1 MGFRDW
7 FRRKPAPAPVAPR
20 KRYAFA
26 GAQQNR
32 LLEDWVATWMSP
44 KDELRWELQLLR
56 NRAREQARNNP
67 LARRYFALVDENV
80 LGPEGISLQCK
91 YVLRSGE
98 PDEETCAQVERAW
111 SDWCRLGHCTADG
124 GQSWRDFTG
133 AVLEAVAR
141 DGDGVVELLPGFG
154 NDHGFAVQFHEGDL
168 IDHEYNVDALPG
180 GASIAMGIERDR
192 WRRIVAVHVL
202 TRHPADG
209 AVLASGRRERRRI
222 AAERALYL
230 GRPRRHGSPRAEP
243 WLTPVLVPMRMLD
256 EYQNAELVAARA
268 AAETPA
274 FITKNLEATGP
285 DPNDPLAGERI
296 LDTAKGT
303 LQELGPGEGLATW
316 PSDHPHQNVDPFLK
330 AMQRQIA
337 VGLGV
342 SYAALTGDLSGANYS
357 SMRVGSLQERDNW
370 RVLQRWFSQ
379 ALHQRVFAAW
389 LKQAVI
395 WQRVRLPGPLAEY
408 TDVTW
413 QARGFPW
420 VDLSAELD
428 AARLE
433 VRMGLNSLTKLAAD
447 RGRDFREVLLER
459 KREEQIA
466 KELGVTVTLDV
477 PAEIASTS
485 TMTDGNAA
493 PKPDAPAS
501 PDDAEDTTEDP
512 AEERQI
518 VVNVTTPPVNV
529 TVERQG
535 PEAVHV
541 AAPVVTV
548 ERQEAPVVHVAPA
561 EVSVTVEGAKPGK
574 RTVRHVRDAD
584 GKIVASEVEERAE

>member
-408 TDVTW
+408 VDVCW
-413 QARGFPW
+413 EARGWPW
-420 VDLSAELD
+420 VDPKSDLE
-428 AARLE
+428 AAQLE
-433 VRMGLNSLTKLAAD
+433 VSMGLTSLTRLAAD
-447 RGRDFREVLLER
+447 RGRDLPEVLAER
-459 KREEQIA
+459 KRELALAES
-466 KELGVTVTLDV
+466 LGVPVGGM
-477 PAEIASTS
+477 AS
-485 TMTDGNAA
+485 AA
-493 PKPDAPAS
+493 PVAAPDS
-501 PDDAEDTTEDP
+501 PGEAEDTTADDVEDTTEDP

-561 EVSVTVEGAKPGK
+561 EVSVTVEAAKPGK
-574 RTVRHVRDAD
+574 RTVRHVRDAA
-584 GKIVASEVEERAE
+584 GKIVASEVEEVPNG